1 MDVVVVEGKQLGPED
16 FAEGAGWC
24 EVRKKKKANC
34 PTESAENHQT
44 QSQRETPAT
53 STMGID
59 AAGATAAQLK
69 RRCARQVQKLAMA
82 SRMPALPA
90 EDYKI
95 VVRPRG
101 GFNVTDY
108 GTDRIYC
115 CLRNA
120 AGIGKEAAEEDSI
133 CINIKQNVVVLSTPS
148 EDRAIRYGAICK
160 LRIGDREFEANA
172 YRAAPENTSKGLIK
186 NISKTETQADIVSN
200 LVTLRNPGVLHAKR
214 MGTTDNI
221 VVLFKGYHV
230 PRYVYYG
237 PMLVRCSLYRKH
249 IEVCYQCGRLGHRA
263 DVCPNPNNKICRG
276 CRSTNPPPDHQCE
289 PQCQLCGKNHFTGDR
304 SCKARYKTPYIIK
317 RRQMER
323 PRRDEEAV
331 AAYDSG
337 CSSSS
342 INCGS
347 GGSYYHNR
355 RGRSSSGGSRKS
367 QSRSRSRAPRSRS
380 KSRTRGGGGPGV
392 SAVDCVCQGNQQP
405 QRGHRGNVHQVSW
418 AAVAASPGAGAAGEG
433 RAGGPAA
440 VGAGGSELELAIERA
455 LQQRLRPLETTIA
468 ELRRENALLR
478 EENSKLK
485 GAAPRPQQPQ
495 LQERHATP
503 STPLSP
509 TPSRP
514 EPAGMDTDDESG
526 SVETADERE
535 NRPPTGKRIALDPA
549 RPDNKKRCG
558 RYEKLRQRVDN
569 IEKNLDERF
578 AKQMAQMDEMFNNA
592 IAKLSEHMTQ
602 MFATQSTRINDIE
615 ARLPPAAGRP
625 IRTIKKP
632 YARQQPNQQQQQNT
646 QADVEAHSQQQS
658 SHLDGDGLH

>member
-120 AGIGKEAAEEDSI
+120 AGIGKQAAEEDSI

-200 LVTLRNPGVLHAKR
+200 LVTLRNPGP
-214 MGTTDNI
+214 GT
-221 VVLFKGYHV
+221 
-230 PRYVYYG
+230 
-237 PMLVRCSLYRKH
+237 
-249 IEVCYQCGRLGHRA
+249 EVEKQVQDARWRRSGRLS
-263 DVCPNPNNKICRG
+263 CRL
-276 CRSTNPPPDHQCE
+276 R
-289 PQCQLCGKNHFTGDR
+289 L
-304 SCKARYKTPYIIK
+304 
-317 RRQMER
+317 
-323 PRRDEEAV
+323 
-331 AAYDSG
+331 
-337 CSSSS
+337 
-342 INCGS
+342 
-347 GGSYYHNR
+347 
-355 RGRSSSGGSRKS
+355 SRKS
-367 QSRSRSRAPRSRS
+367 AAATRSPRQWCTGELGGRRRLSWR
-380 KSRTRGGGGPGV
+380 RRRWGGTRWGP
-392 SAVDCVCQGNQQP
+392 
-405 QRGHRGNVHQVSW
+405 RR
-418 AAVAASPGAGAAGEG
+418 
-433 RAGGPAA
+433 

-625 IRTIKKP
+625 IRTINKP

>member
-1 MDVVVVEGKQLGPED
+1 MLLVLPPRVGPHKTN
-16 FAEGAGWC
+16 GAGWC

-221 VVLFKGYHV
+221 VVF
-230 PRYVYYG
+230 
-237 PMLVRCSLYRKH
+237 
-249 IEVCYQCGRLGHRA
+249 
-263 DVCPNPNNKICRG
+263 
-276 CRSTNPPPDHQCE
+276 
-289 PQCQLCGKNHFTGDR
+289 
-304 SCKARYKTPYIIK
+304 CKARYKTPYIIK

-323 PRRDEEAV
+323 TRRDEEAV

-337 CSSSS
+337 CSRSN

-392 SAVDCVCQGNQQP
+392 SAEDCVCQGNQQP

-485 GAAPRPQQPQ
+485 GATPRPQQPQ
-495 LQERHATP
+495 LQERYATP

-514 EPAGMDTDDESG
+514 EPAGMDTDDESS

-625 IRTIKKP
+625 IRTINKP